1 MEERRAPAVGDDMME
16 FAIPVPDIRR
26 ALEYGEA
33 DERPVRPERQRH
45 RHVPFHEEPGCR
57 LRVVF
62 PAEVDKVDGTDE
74 AVQHHLARTFVGIEH
89 DGAEGGGA
97 VGDVPDRR
105 DHSVR
110 VHPPLDPDQSPDVEQ
125 RTFSVQLLLDIY
137 LELTTCQR
145 QRNAAALGD
154 RWRCAITY
162 VGMDFVN
169 HGRDSSSIII
179 QV

>member
-16 FAIPVPDIRR
+16 FAIPEPDIRR
-26 ALEYGEA
+26 ALKDGEA
-33 DERPVRPERQRH
+33 NERSVRPERQRNG
-45 RHVPFHEEPGCR
+45 HVPFHEKPGCR
-57 LRVVF
+57 LRVVL
-62 PAEVDKVDGTDE
+62 PAEVDKVDGADE
-74 AVQHHLARTFVGIEH
+74 AVQHPLARAFVGIEH

-105 DHSVR
+105 DHDLR
-110 VHPPLDPDQSPDVEQ
+110 VYPPFDPDQSPDVEQ
-125 RTFSVQLLLDIY
+125 RAFGVQLLLDIY
-137 LELTTCQR
+137 LELTACQR

-154 RWRCAITY
+154 RRRSAITY